1 MEEGPEDPL
10 LPVEVGWAQT
20 TTSESITPDAWLYGD
35 EGTAAAAAAAAG
47 GELRASSGRRHPL
60 STSPFVSGVSQQSQ
74 WSGDTSSSRSSESEG
89 GSLSSAATSVS
100 PSSLVG
106 SPMQWDEAAAVML
119 EQMVLTQPR
128 YPSRPL
134 KLDPQQEH
142 HGIFM
147 EQPKVSRRVVGSDQ
161 WVCSGGKKGGTEH
174 WAPDGS
180 YGIRKRYGKVR
191 QTGGRYF
198 EYGLLYGS
206 RDDPVEDKSI
216 CLFELLPASAPGSG
230 GAKPKGG
237 GAAAGA
243 KQKRRGAPRAA
254 APPPLAPSS
263 SAAARLGL
271 QAWQRARRHRSSA
284 AAPFEQRSAAQPAT
298 FVLASHADQQPAEPV
313 VNVRM
318 SVNIATAPTEAKGGK
333 GSDGSPS
340 KAKFMSFQVESGGSE
355 IELGAIVRQ
364 GAGVTL
370 ESGQGDFAE
379 WHRRCDREPPFQE
392 GDVIG
397 FDRRGL
403 ISRKTRGATMLGVI
417 TRKAVR

>member
-1 MEEGPEDPL
+1 MEEGLEDTGPQTIGHDPL
-10 LPVEVGWAQT
+10 PVKGELAQT
-20 TTSESITPDAWLYGD
+20 
-35 EGTAAAAAAAAG
+35 
-47 GELRASSGRRHPL
+47 SGRRRPL

-74 WSGDTSSSRSSESEG
+74 WRGDTSSSPSSESEG
-89 GSLSSAATSVS
+89 GSLSSAVTSVS
-100 PSSLVG
+100 ASSLG

-147 EQPKVSRRVVGSDQ
+147 EQPKVSRRAVGSDT
-161 WVCSGGKKGGTEH
+161 WVCSGGKKGGTDH
-174 WAPDGS
+174 WALDGS

-191 QTGGRYF
+191 QTGGRYY

-216 CLFELLPASAPGSG
+216 CLFELFPASAPESG
-230 GAKPKGG
+230 GAKPQGG
-237 GAAAGA
+237 TPAAGA
-243 KQKRRGAPRAA
+243 KQKRSGAPRAA
-254 APPPLAPSS
+254 APRPLAPSS

-271 QAWQRARRHRSSA
+271 QAWQRA
-284 AAPFEQRSAAQPAT
+284 QRTAAQPAT

-318 SVNIATAPTEAKGGK
+318 SVNISTAPTEARGGK
-333 GSDGSPS
+333 ASGFSPS
-340 KAKFMSFQVESGGSE
+340 KTKFMSFQVESGGSE

-417 TRKAVR
+417 SRKAVR